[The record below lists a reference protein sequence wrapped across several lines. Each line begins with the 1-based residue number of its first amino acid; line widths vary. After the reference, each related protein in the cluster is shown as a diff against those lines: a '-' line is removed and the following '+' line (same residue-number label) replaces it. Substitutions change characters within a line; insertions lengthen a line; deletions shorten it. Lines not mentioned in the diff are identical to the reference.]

1 MDVIVGGRTQGNGDI
16 DDFVEDHLTK
26 LQMAWDQAC
35 FRLRKFNLASK
46 VRQDKRRD
54 TELSFRK
61 GQRVLLLKLRST
73 QVDGG
78 LPKAV
83 EPFDGPFRIQE
94 VLPRDNYRLMDMHT
108 RRTREII
115 HVSRLEPYP
124 ECTNDGDLNLEND
137 EFFVHRVIGRRI
149 QESEAGEAHF
159 EYRIRWRG
167 YDQSEDSWKTIG
179 ELTNCLDLVR
189 AYNQAHPVRSVREQR
204 LCSEALE
211 LMPGFDDGDAPNPEG
226 PEVRAFRT
234 HPNIHSRYLEPD
246 DAGAMGGY
254 VPFESEEI
262 EEYGE
267 GCSESSE
274 AEEDISP
281 ETLQQSRLEADEEGQ
296 LFFQKDHCEESKCIF
311 PLGHTGGHSFEVSID
326 ETPEEAD
333 RGPLEHRWDEV
344 LGRRELKFKLWRPSG
359 NSRQNGS
366 FRFYVYNKTLSEAE
380 LYRCQLYAKQNKVK
394 LPDLA

>member
-1 MDVIVGGRTQGNGDI
+1 
-16 DDFVEDHLTK
+16 
-26 LQMAWDQAC
+26 
-35 FRLRKFNLASK
+35 
-46 VRQDKRRD
+46 
-54 TELSFRK
+54 
-61 GQRVLLLKLRST
+61 
-73 QVDGG
+73 
-78 LPKAV
+78 
-83 EPFDGPFRIQE
+83 
-94 VLPRDNYRLMDMHT
+94 
-108 RRTREII
+108 
-115 HVSRLEPYP
+115 
-124 ECTNDGDLNLEND
+124 
-137 EFFVHRVIGRRI
+137 
-149 QESEAGEAHF
+149 
-159 EYRIRWRG
+159 
-167 YDQSEDSWKTIG
+167 
-179 ELTNCLDLVR
+179 
-189 AYNQAHPVRSVREQR
+189 
-204 LCSEALE
+204 
-211 LMPGFDDGDAPNPEG
+211 MPGFDDGGAPNPEG

-344 LGRRELKFKLWRPSG
+344 LGRRELKFKLWRSSG

-380 LYRCQLYAKQNKVK
+380 LYRCQLYAKQNKVR